1 MTPITSQGKSLRGFC
16 LLTKTFTTMATKTNE
31 TLELICNC
39 LVFNDEYI
47 DHLFTEFDV
56 DMDESDVYTALDVCH
71 ENHDYRMFGNLII
84 RRVFEIVQ
92 ETYVEKGLNEDL
104 FTWSI
109 NNQGSELCYDGKEIK
124 RKSQLD
130 AIIRER
136 KEHEQWEAQ
145 KNAPR
150 EFRLTA
156 EDKKIL
162 LAAGYLNEDMEQI
175 EIEANVCVYTRH
187 KRRQDYEIGRDEA
200 IEALGRK
207 DWLYGIGRT
216 AFHWSTIKECLRGKD
231 TISFESGIIGR
242 SVNKFEY

>member
-1 MTPITSQGKSLRGFC
+1 
-16 LLTKTFTTMATKTNE
+16 MATKLNE
-31 TLELICNC
+31 TMEFICNC

-47 DHLFTEFDV
+47 DKLFTDFDV
-56 DMDESDVYTALDVCH
+56 DMDESDVYEALDICH
-71 ENHDYRMFGNLII
+71 DRQDYKMFGNLII

-92 ETYVEKGLNEDL
+92 ETYVEKGLNEVL

-124 RKSQLD
+124 CKSQLD

-136 KEHEQWEAQ
+136 KEIEQWEAQ

-150 EFRLTA
+150 EFHLTA

-162 LAAGYLNEDMEQI
+162 LSVGYLNEDMEQI

-187 KRRQDYEIGRDEA
+187 YKHFDIEINRDEA
-200 IEALGRK
+200 IKALGRK
-207 DWLYGIGRT
+207 AWLCSIGRT
-216 AFHWSTIKECLRGKD
+216 AFHWNTIQECLRGKD
-231 TISFESGIIGR
+231 TISFESGIVGR
-242 SVNKFEY
+242 YVNKYEY